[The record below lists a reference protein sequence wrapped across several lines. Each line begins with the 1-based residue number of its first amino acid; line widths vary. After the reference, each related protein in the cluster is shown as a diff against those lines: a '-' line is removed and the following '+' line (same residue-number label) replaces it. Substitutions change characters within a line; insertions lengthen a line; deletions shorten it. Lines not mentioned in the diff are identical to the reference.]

1 MVSLRALGSVV
12 RRLEWRPPTRC
23 QVLQFVGVRVDA
35 LAGLGSEFTIACM
48 PSVHERIN
56 VPVLVRAM
64 FRGGF
69 GRWNYYRTYVELVG
83 ARVVVVWNDTSLEAY
98 QLGAHIAVPVML
110 IQNGVRHDVAPA
122 AGEGLVTLLRRL
134 NLRERPRISHYL
146 GFGEPAR
153 ALLAPHV
160 DGEFVGAGSYRLN
173 EFASQRRQ
181 PSRRDDGRRARIGFI
196 ASFPR
201 IEDVPGGRILGND
214 AVFVRVA
221 GRPVGY
227 ADYFGVD
234 AIVLRSLAAVADA
247 RGVGLSVI
255 GKRSVEESP
264 EASFFAGSPGC
275 ASVEVI
281 AHAPGNGY
289 QVADDFDWLV
299 TVDSTLGYEMLAL
312 GHRVAFVSNR
322 FRMLGIDTDE
332 MRFAHPLPLA
342 SDGPFWTSAT
352 DESGIRDFLG
362 GFLDLGEAEWNDLRG
377 STVPRLMQL
386 DAGNLALRRLL
397 RSEIGRTR

>member
-1 MVSLRALGSVV
+1 M
-12 RRLEWRPPTRC
+12 
-23 QVLQFVGVRVDA
+23 LQFVGVRVDA
-35 LAGLGSEFTIACM
+35 LVGLGSEFTIACM

-56 VPVLVRAM
+56 VPVLLRAM
-64 FRGGF
+64 IRGRL
-69 GRWNYYRTYVELVG
+69 GRWNYYRTYVRLVG
-83 ARVVVVWNDTSLEAY
+83 ARAVVVWNDTSLEAFR
-98 QLGAHIAVPVML
+98 LEAHVGVPVIL

-153 ALLAPHV
+153 SLLAPYV
-160 DGEFVGAGSYRLN
+160 DGEFVAAGSYRLN
-173 EFASQRRQ
+173 EFALQRGR
-181 PSRRDDGRRARIGFI
+181 PVRRADTGRARIGFI

-201 IEDVPGGRILGND
+201 LEDVPGGRILGND

-234 AIVLRSLAAVADA
+234 AIVLRSLATVAGA

-255 GKRSVEESP
+255 GKRSAEESP

-275 ASVEVI
+275 ESVEVI

-342 SDGPFWTSAT
+342 ADGPFWTSAT
-352 DESGIRDFLG
+352 DESRIRDFLA
-362 GFLDLGEAEWNDLRG
+362 GFLDLGEAEWNDLRRL
-377 STVPRLMQL
+377 TVPRLMQL